1 MGRWQPAGLTEGQL
15 RHPATNARLAPN
27 QTPPM
32 KAPMTDKPT
41 LRARL
46 RAERRAHVAALP
58 ASTRALILLRPPA
71 PVAARVPEGSVVGL
85 YHATAHEA
93 PTLGYAR
100 WFYENG
106 RHLALPW
113 FASREAPMQF
123 RAWTDP
129 FDLTDLEPGPWG
141 QLQPRAEAP
150 ELVPATAFVPLIGFT
165 ADLHRLGQGGG
176 HYDRWLAAHPNTV
189 PIGLAWDMQRLD
201 SLPREDHDHPLAAV
215 VTPTRIYEGEA

>member
-1 MGRWQPAGLTEGQL
+1 
-15 RHPATNARLAPN
+15 
-27 QTPPM
+27 M
-32 KAPMTDKPT
+32 KAAMTDKPT

-71 PVAARVPEGSVVGL
+71 PVTVRVPEGSTVGL
-85 YHATAHEA
+85 YHATANEA

-106 RHLALPW
+106 RRLALPW
-113 FASREAPMQF
+113 FESRGSQMRF

-129 FDLTDLEPGPWG
+129 FDLTDLEPGPLG
-141 QLQPRAEAP
+141 HLQPRDEAAE
-150 ELVPATAFVPLIGFT
+150 VTPATLFVPLVGFT

-176 HYDRWLAAHPNTV
+176 HYDRWLAAHPDAV
-189 PIGLAWDMQRLD
+189 PIGLAWDMQLLD
-201 SLPREDHDHPLAAV
+201 SLPHEPHDQPLAAV
-215 VTPTRIYEGEA
+215 VTPTRIYEGAR

>member
-1 MGRWQPAGLTEGQL
+1 
-15 RHPATNARLAPN
+15 
-27 QTPPM
+27 M

-71 PVAARVPEGSVVGL
+71 PVAARAPEGTTVGI
-85 YHATAHEA
+85 YHATANEA

-106 RHLALPW
+106 RHLALPF
-113 FASREAPMQF
+113 FADRAAPMQF

-129 FDLTDLEPGPWG
+129 FDLADLEPGPFG
-141 QLQPRAEAP
+141 QLQPAASARQVE
-150 ELVPATAFVPLIGFT
+150 PATLFVPLLGFT

-176 HYDRWLAAHPNTV
+176 HYDRWLAAHPQAV
-189 PIGLAWDMQRLD
+189 AIGLAWDAQRLD
-201 SLPREDHDHPLAAV
+201 SLDPEDHDRPLAAV
-215 VTPTRIYEGEA
+215 VTPTRIYEGMA

>member
-1 MGRWQPAGLTEGQL
+1 
-15 RHPATNARLAPN
+15 
-27 QTPPM
+27 
-32 KAPMTDKPT
+32 MTDKPT

-71 PVAARVPEGSVVGL
+71 PVADRVPEGSTVGL
-85 YHATAHEA
+85 YHATAEEA

-113 FASREAPMQF
+113 FASRDAPMLF

-129 FDLTDLEPGPWG
+129 FELTDLEAGPWG
-141 QLQPRAEAP
+141 QLQPRADAAEVSP
-150 ELVPATAFVPLIGFT
+150 QTAFVPLLAFT
-165 ADLHRLGQGGG
+165 PDLHRLGQGGG
-176 HYDRWLAAHPNTV
+176 HYDRWLAAHPDTV
-189 PIGLAWDMQRLD
+189 PIGLAWDIQRID
-201 SLPREDHDHPLAAV
+201 SLPVEPHDRPLAAV
-215 VTPTRIYEGEA
+215 VTPTRIHEGAK